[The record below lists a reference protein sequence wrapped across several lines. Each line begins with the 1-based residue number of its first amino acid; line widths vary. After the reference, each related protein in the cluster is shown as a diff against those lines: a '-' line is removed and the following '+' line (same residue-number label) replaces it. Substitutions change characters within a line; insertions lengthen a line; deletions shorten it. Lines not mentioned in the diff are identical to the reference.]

1 MGPEFV
7 LPRPANQAEND
18 EIVAKSTAKYTSTA
32 QDIWIDVLHKEGA
45 WTLANGYANWANEDK
60 AQDPETNGDAAL
72 IKTGTKQQP
81 NGAWKQQSSTDP
93 KSKGTGRIFF
103 TMFFFVNESY

>member
-1 MGPEFV
+1 MAMRIGQMKTKLGIPE
-7 LPRPANQAEND
+7 NQTFSLIHDFEVSAYHSSPSL
-18 EIVAKSTAKYTSTA
+18 IPQKAK
-32 QDIWIDVLHKEGA
+32 
-45 WTLANGYANWANEDK
+45 
-60 AQDPETNGDAAL
+60 DPETNGDAAL

-103 TMFFFVNESY
+103 AIFFFVNESY

>member
-1 MGPEFV
+1 MAMRIGQMKTKQGITTRLSTTFS
-7 LPRPANQAEND
+7 
-18 EIVAKSTAKYTSTA
+18 EIRDCICYSNLMSFLKIP
-32 QDIWIDVLHKEGA
+32 QI
-45 WTLANGYANWANEDK
+45 

-93 KSKGTGRIFF
+93 KSKGTG
-103 TMFFFVNESY
+103 

>member
-1 MGPEFV
+1 MSFLKIP
-7 LPRPANQAEND
+7 Q
-18 EIVAKSTAKYTSTA
+18 
-32 QDIWIDVLHKEGA
+32 
-45 WTLANGYANWANEDK
+45 K

-103 TMFFFVNESY
+103 AMFFFVNESY